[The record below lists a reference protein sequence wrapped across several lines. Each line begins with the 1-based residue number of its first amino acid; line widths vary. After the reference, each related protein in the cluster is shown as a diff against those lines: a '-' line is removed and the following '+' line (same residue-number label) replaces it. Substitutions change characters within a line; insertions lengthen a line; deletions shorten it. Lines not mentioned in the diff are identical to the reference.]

1 MYLLQNVYSSKESTS
16 YIVSNK
22 LFSTREAAVEE
33 RDKAVENALA
43 NDYSCYDDDCI
54 DTVDTTFCGKA
65 ICGPDFTD
73 VWFITNMEKVEID
86 DSDETAMQAP
96 PEDYDTLNQ
105 PIVEVNPIEDI
116 KFFVEN
122 IGDYD
127 KEIKRM
133 TDNGTYEKFLA
144 EVHNKID
151 WGEVGDNMRTAENE
165 AIAQSVDEV
174 LARKASCENDLTKR
188 QLAAETVD
196 ILDEYLFDKGIV
208 IPCASESEEEDRKES
223 DSCCALYGC
232 EYWNLVDF
240 LDNALTANT
249 LSKDE
254 IARQLLEEFESLLKS
269 KNIDLQAFKKERGV
283 LQNSISFIIS

>member
-1 MYLLQNVYSSKESTS
+1 MQTNTENNIRINVDMT
-16 YIVSNK
+16 ID
-22 LFSTREAAVEE
+22 T
-33 RDKAVENALA
+33 NALSRQKGLLTA
-43 NDYSCYDDDCI
+43 LRNGYNEESEMRGLLEGVIRILDCI
-54 DTVDTTFCGKA
+54 EDK
-65 ICGPDFTD
+65 IEDFD
-73 VWFITNMEKVEID
+73 VL
-86 DSDETAMQAP
+86 
-96 PEDYDTLNQ
+96 DY

-122 IGDYD
+122 NGGYD
-127 KEIKRM
+127 KEIERM
-133 TDNGTYEKFLA
+133 TDNGIYEKFLA
-144 EVHNKID
+144 EVDNKID

-174 LARKASCENDLTKR
+174 LKRKAFCENDLTNR
-188 QLAAETVD
+188 QLAAETAD
-196 ILDEYLFDKGIV
+196 ILEEYLFDKGIV

-223 DSCCALYGC
+223 DDSCCALYGS

-254 IARQLLEEFESLLKS
+254 IACQLLEEFESLLKS

>member
-1 MYLLQNVYSSKESTS
+1 MQAHTESNIRLNVDMT
-16 YIVSNK
+16 ID
-22 LFSTREAAVEE
+22 T
-33 RDKAVENALA
+33 NALSRQKGLLIA
-43 NDYSCYDDDCI
+43 LRNGYNEESEMRGLLEGIIRILDCI
-54 DTVDTTFCGKA
+54 DDK
-65 ICGPDFTD
+65 IENYD
-73 VWFITNMEKVEID
+73 VLDCPV
-86 DSDETAMQAP
+86 
-96 PEDYDTLNQ
+96 
-105 PIVEVNPIEDI
+105 VEVNPVEDI
-116 KFFVEN
+116 KFFLEN
-122 IGDYD
+122 NGDYD
-127 KEIKRM
+127 KEVERM
-133 TDNGTYEKFLA
+133 TDDGIYEKFLA
-144 EVHNKID
+144 EVDNKID